1 MKLEELHEVLD
12 DVDVLKTDIKT
23 NKGKAV
29 AAIVLGAKRKANG
42 KPREDNDID
51 PETNIVPE

>member
-1 MKLEELHEVLD
+1 MKLEELCEVLD

-29 AAIVLGAKRKANG
+29 SALVRGAKRKANG
-42 KPREDNDID
+42 TPREDNDIN

>member
-12 DVDVLKTDIKT
+12 DAAILKTDIKT

-29 AAIVLGAKRKANG
+29 SAIIRGAKRKANG
-42 KPREDNDID
+42 TPREDNDIK
-51 PETNIVPE
+51 PETNVVPE